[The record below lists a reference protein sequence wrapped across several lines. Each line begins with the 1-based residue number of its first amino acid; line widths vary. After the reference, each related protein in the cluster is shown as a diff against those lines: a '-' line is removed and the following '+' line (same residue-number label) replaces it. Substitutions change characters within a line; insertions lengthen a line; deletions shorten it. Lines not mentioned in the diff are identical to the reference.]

1 MKKTITLNNDVEMP
15 LMGYGVWQI
24 TPAECEHYVSEAL
37 KAGYRSIDTA
47 QAYYNEEGVGEAISK
62 SGIPRE
68 ELFLTTKVWI
78 SNAGEEKAAKSIDES
93 LRKLKTDYIDL
104 LLIHQPF
111 GDYYGTYRAMEKA
124 YKAGKVRAIGL
135 SNFYDA
141 RFVDLAENMEVKP
154 AVVQLETHVFSQ
166 QVKMRELMKE
176 YGTRLMAWSPLAR
189 GMNNLFGN
197 ETLKAIAQKHGKDIA
212 QICLKFLTDED
223 IIVIPQS
230 TKPERMASNFALEDF
245 ELTNEEREAIRRLD
259 TGHPLAA
266 DFNDPA
272 LAKYLLEYDKQFN
285 PNPRTD

>member
-1 MKKTITLNNDVEMP
+1 MKKTIILNNGVEMP
-15 LMGYGVWQI
+15 MMGYGVWQI
-24 TPAECEHYVSEAL
+24 APAECERYVSEAL
-37 KAGYRSIDTA
+37 RAGYRSIDTA
-47 QAYYNEEGVGEAISK
+47 QAYYNEGGVGEAISK
-62 SGIPRE
+62 SGIPRG

-78 SNAGEEKAAKSIDES
+78 SNAGDEKAARSIDES

-141 RFVDLAENMEVKP
+141 RFVDLAENTEVKP

-166 QVKMRELMKE
+166 QIKMRKLMEE
-176 YGTRLMAWSPLAR
+176 YGTHLMAWSPLAR

-197 ETLKAIAQKHGKDIA
+197 ETLKGIAARHDKEIA
-212 QICLKFLTDED
+212 QICLKFLTDEG

-230 TKPERMASNFALEDF
+230 SKPERMASNFMLDDF
-245 ELTNEEREAIRRLD
+245 ELTDDEREAIRRLD

-272 LAKYLLEYDKQFN
+272 LAKYLLGYDERFN
-285 PNPRTD
+285 PDK

>member
-1 MKKTITLNNDVEMP
+1 MNKTITLNNGVEMP
-15 LMGYGVWQI
+15 MMGYGVWQI
-24 TPAECEHYVSEAL
+24 ASAECEHYVSEAL

-47 QAYYNEEGVGEAISK
+47 QAYYNEEGVGEAVSK
-62 SGIPRE
+62 SGISRK

-78 SNAGEEKAAKSIDES
+78 SNAGEEKAARSIDES
-93 LRKLKTDYIDL
+93 LRKLKTDYVDL
-104 LLIHQPF
+104 LLVHQPF

-124 YKAGKVRAIGL
+124 YRAGKVRAVGL

-166 QVKMRELMKE
+166 QIKMRELMKA

-197 ETLKAIAQKHGKDIA
+197 ETLKGIAVRHGKDIA
-212 QICLKFLTDED
+212 QICLKFLTDEGV
-223 IIVIPQS
+223 IVIPQS
-230 TKPERMASNFALEDF
+230 IKPERMASNLALGDF
-245 ELTNEEREAIRRLD
+245 ELTGDERDAIRRLD

-272 LAKYLLEYDKQFN
+272 LARYLLEYDKQFN
-285 PNPRTD
+285 PDNSK

>member
-1 MKKTITLNNDVEMP
+1 MHKTITLNNGVEMP
-15 LMGYGVWQI
+15 MMGYGVWQI
-24 TPAECEHYVSEAL
+24 APAECEHYVSEAL

-47 QAYYNEEGVGEAISK
+47 QAYYNEEGVGEAVSK
-62 SGIPRE
+62 SGIPRK

-78 SNAGEEKAAKSIDES
+78 SNAGEEKAARSIDES
-93 LRKLKTDYIDL
+93 LRKLKTDYVDL
-104 LLIHQPF
+104 LLVHQPF

-124 YKAGKVRAIGL
+124 YRAGKVRAVGL

-166 QVKMRELMKE
+166 QIKMRELMKA

-197 ETLKAIAQKHGKDIA
+197 ETLKGIAVRHGKDIA
-212 QICLKFLTDED
+212 QICLKFLTDEGV
-223 IIVIPQS
+223 IVIPQS
-230 TKPERMASNFALEDF
+230 VNPERMASNLALGDF
-245 ELTNEEREAIRRLD
+245 ELTGDERGAIRRLD
-259 TGHPLAA
+259 IGHPLAA

-272 LAKYLLEYDKQFN
+272 LARYLLEYDKQFN
-285 PNPRTD
+285 PDSSK

>member
-1 MKKTITLNNDVEMP
+1 MKKTITLNNGVEMP

-24 TPAECEHYVSEAL
+24 APTECEQYVSEAL

-47 QAYYNEEGVGEAISK
+47 QAYYNEEGVGAAISK
-62 SGIPRE
+62 SGLPRE

-78 SNAGEEKAAKSIDES
+78 SNAGDEKAARSIDDS

-111 GDYYGTYRAMEKA
+111 GDYYGTYRTMESA
-124 YKAGKVRAIGL
+124 YRSGKVRAIGL

-141 RFVDLAENMEVKP
+141 RFVDLAENMEIKP

-166 QVKMRELMKE
+166 QVKMRGLMKE

-197 ETLKAIAQKHGKDIA
+197 ETLKSIAVRHGKDIA
-212 QICLKFLTDED
+212 QICLKFLTDEGV
-223 IIVIPQS
+223 IVIPQS
-230 TKPERMASNFALEDF
+230 TKSERMASNFALDDF
-245 ELTNEEREAIRRLD
+245 ELTAEEREAIRRLD

-272 LAKYLLEYDKQFN
+272 LAKYLLGYDAQFN
-285 PNPRTD
+285 PDNQ

>member
-1 MKKTITLNNDVEMP
+1 MNKTITLNNGVEMP

-24 TPAECEHYVSEAL
+24 APEACEQYVLQAL
-37 KAGYRSIDTA
+37 AAGYRSIDTA

-62 SGIPRE
+62 SGIPRGQ
-68 ELFLTTKVWI
+68 LFLTTKVWI
-78 SNAGEEKAAKSIDES
+78 SNAGEEKAAKSIDDS

-124 YKAGKVRAIGL
+124 YKAGKARAIGL

-166 QVKMRELMKE
+166 QVKMRELIQE

-197 ETLKAIAQKHGKDIA
+197 ETLKAIAEKHGKDIA
-212 QICLKFLTDED
+212 QVCLKFLTEEG

-230 TKPERMASNFALEDF
+230 TKPERIAGNFALDDF
-245 ELTNEEREAIRRLD
+245 ELTDEERDAIRRLD

-266 DFNDPA
+266 DFNDPV
-272 LAKYLLEYDKQFN
+272 LAKYLLGYDKQFN
-285 PNPRTD
+285 PSNQ

>member
-1 MKKTITLNNDVEMP
+1 MNKTITLNNGVEMP

-24 TPAECEHYVSEAL
+24 APEACEQYVSQAL
-37 KAGYRSIDTA
+37 AAGYRSIDTA

-62 SGIPRE
+62 SGIPRGQ
-68 ELFLTTKVWI
+68 LFLTTKVWI
-78 SNAGEEKAAKSIDES
+78 SNAGEEKAAQSIDES

-111 GDYYGTYRAMEKA
+111 GDYYGTYRAMEKV

-166 QVKMRELMKE
+166 QIKMRELMKE

-189 GMNNLFGN
+189 GMNNLFDN
-197 ETLKAIAQKHGKDIA
+197 ETLKAIAEKHGKDIA
-212 QICLKFLTDED
+212 QVCLKFLTDEG

-230 TKPERMASNFALEDF
+230 TKPERIKSNFALDDF
-245 ELTNEEREAIRRLD
+245 ELTDDERGAIRRLD
-259 TGHPLAA
+259 AGHPFAA
-266 DFNDPA
+266 DFNDPV
-272 LAKYLLEYDKQFN
+272 LAKYLLGYDKQFN
-285 PNPRTD
+285 PSHQ

>member
-1 MKKTITLNNDVEMP
+1 MNKTITLNNGVEMP

-24 TPAECEHYVSEAL
+24 APEACEQYVSEAL

-62 SGIPRE
+62 SGIPRQ

-78 SNAGEEKAAKSIDES
+78 SNAGEEKAAQSIDES

-124 YKAGKVRAIGL
+124 YKAGKARAIGL

-166 QVKMRELMKE
+166 QLKMRELMKE

-197 ETLKAIAQKHGKDIA
+197 ETLQSIAACHGKDIA
-212 QICLKFLTDED
+212 QICLKFLTDEG

-230 TKPERMASNFALEDF
+230 TKPERMRSNFALDDF
-245 ELTNEEREAIRRLD
+245 ELTDDEREAIRRLD
-259 TGHPLAA
+259 AGHPLAA

-272 LAKYLLEYDKQFN
+272 MAKYLLEYDRQS
-285 PNPRTD
+285 

>member
-1 MKKTITLNNDVEMP
+1 MNKTITLNNGVEMP

-24 TPAECEHYVSEAL
+24 APAECEQCVSEAL

-62 SGIPRE
+62 SGIPRGQ
-68 ELFLTTKVWI
+68 LFLTTKVWI
-78 SNAGEEKAAKSIDES
+78 SNAGEEKAARSIDES

-166 QVKMRELMKE
+166 QIKMRELMKE

-197 ETLKAIAQKHGKDIA
+197 ETLKEIADRHGKDIA
-212 QICLKFLTDED
+212 QVCLKFLTDEG

-230 TKPERMASNFALEDF
+230 TKPERIKSNFALDDF
-245 ELTNEEREAIRRLD
+245 ELTDDEREAIRRLD
-259 TGHPLAA
+259 AGHPFAA
-266 DFNDPA
+266 DFNDPV
-272 LAKYLLEYDKQFN
+272 LAKYLLGYDKQFN
-285 PNPRTD
+285 PSHQ

>member
-1 MKKTITLNNDVEMP
+1 MNKTITLNNGVEMP
-15 LMGYGVWQI
+15 MMGYGVWQI
-24 TPAECEHYVSEAL
+24 APAECEHYVSEAL

-47 QAYYNEEGVGEAISK
+47 QAYYNEEGVGEAVSK
-62 SGIPRE
+62 SGIPRK

-78 SNAGEEKAAKSIDES
+78 SNAGEEKAARSIDES
-93 LRKLKTDYIDL
+93 LRKLKTDYVDL
-104 LLIHQPF
+104 LLVHQPF

-124 YKAGKVRAIGL
+124 YRAGKVRAVGL

-166 QVKMRELMKE
+166 QIKMRELMKA

-197 ETLKAIAQKHGKDIA
+197 ETLKGIAVRHGKDIA
-212 QICLKFLTDED
+212 QICLKFLTDEGV
-223 IIVIPQS
+223 IVIPQS
-230 TKPERMASNFALEDF
+230 VKPERMASNLALGDF
-245 ELTNEEREAIRRLD
+245 ELTGDERDAIRRLD
-259 TGHPLAA
+259 AGHPLAA

-272 LAKYLLEYDKQFN
+272 LARYLLEYDKQFN
-285 PNPRTD
+285 PDNSK

>member
-1 MKKTITLNNDVEMP
+1 MNKTITLNNGVEMP

-24 TPAECEHYVSEAL
+24 APEACEQYVSQAL

-62 SGIPRE
+62 SGIPRQ

-78 SNAGEEKAAKSIDES
+78 SNAGEEKAARSIDES

-124 YKAGKVRAIGL
+124 YKAGKVHAIGL

-197 ETLKAIAQKHGKDIA
+197 ETLKEIADRHGKDIA
-212 QICLKFLTDED
+212 QICLKFLTDEG

-230 TKPERMASNFALEDF
+230 TKPERMAGNFALDDF
-245 ELTNEEREAIRRLD
+245 ELTDDEREAIRRLD
-259 TGHPLAA
+259 TGHPFAA
-266 DFNDPA
+266 DFNDPT
-272 LAKYLLEYDKQFN
+272 LAKYLLDYDKQFN
-285 PNPRTD
+285 PSKQ

>member
-1 MKKTITLNNDVEMP
+1 MNKTITLNNGVEMP

-24 TPAECEHYVSEAL
+24 APSECEQYVSEAL

-47 QAYYNEEGVGEAISK
+47 QAYYNEEGVGEAISR
-62 SGIPRE
+62 SGIPRQ

-78 SNAGEEKAAKSIDES
+78 SNAGEEKAARSIDES
-93 LRKLKTDYIDL
+93 LCKLKTDYIDL

-124 YKAGKVRAIGL
+124 YKAGKARAIGL

-166 QVKMRELMKE
+166 QEKMRELMKE
-176 YGTRLMAWSPLAR
+176 YVTCLMAWSPLAR

-197 ETLKAIAQKHGKDIA
+197 ETLKEIADRHGKDIA
-212 QICLKFLTDED
+212 QICLKFLTDEG

-230 TKPERMASNFALEDF
+230 TKPERMRSNFALDDF
-245 ELTNEEREAIRRLD
+245 ELTDDEREVIRCLD
-259 TGHPLAA
+259 AGHPFAA
-266 DFNDPA
+266 DFNDPV
-272 LAKYLLEYDKQFN
+272 LAKYLLGYDKQFN
-285 PNPRTD
+285 PNNQK

>member
-1 MKKTITLNNDVEMP
+1 MRVK
-15 LMGYGVWQI
+15 
-24 TPAECEHYVSEAL
+24 
-37 KAGYRSIDTA
+37 
-47 QAYYNEEGVGEAISK
+47 
-62 SGIPRE
+62 
-68 ELFLTTKVWI
+68 
-78 SNAGEEKAAKSIDES
+78 
-93 LRKLKTDYIDL
+93 RKRH
-104 LLIHQPF
+104 IHQPF

-124 YKAGKVRAIGL
+124 YKAGKARAIGL

-197 ETLKAIAQKHGKDIA
+197 EMLKEIADRHGKDIA
-212 QICLKFLTDED
+212 QICLKFLTDEG

-230 TKPERMASNFALEDF
+230 TKPERIRSNFALDDF
-245 ELTNEEREAIRRLD
+245 ELTDDEQKAIRRLD
-259 TGHPLAA
+259 AGHPFAA

-272 LAKYLLEYDKQFN
+272 LAKYLLGYDKQFN
-285 PNPRTD
+285 PNNQK

>member
-1 MKKTITLNNDVEMP
+1 MKKTIILNNGIEMP
-15 LMGYGVWQI
+15 MMGYGVWQI
-24 TPAECEHYVSEAL
+24 NPTECEHYVCEAL

-47 QAYYNEEGVGEAISK
+47 QAYYNEEGVGTAISK

-68 ELFLTTKVWI
+68 ELFLTTKIWI
-78 SNAGEEKAAKSIDES
+78 SNAGDEKAAKSIDES

-111 GDYYGTYRAMEKA
+111 GDYYGSYRAMEKA

-141 RFVDLAENMEVKP
+141 RFVDLTENMEVKP

-166 QVKMRELMKE
+166 QVKMRELIKE
-176 YGTRLMAWSPLAR
+176 YGTHLMAWSPLAR

-197 ETLKAIAQKHGKDIA
+197 ETLKDIAARHGKEIA
-212 QICLKFLTDED
+212 QICLKFLTDEN
-223 IIVIPQS
+223 IIIIPQS
-230 TKPERMASNFALEDF
+230 TKVERIASNFAIDDF
-245 ELTNEEREAIRRLD
+245 ELSINEREAIRRLD

-272 LAKYLLEYDKQFN
+272 LAKYLLGYDEQFN
-285 PNPRTD
+285 PNK